1 MTEPNIHDHEKRIK
15 TLEENATET
24 RDSIDNLR
32 KAIEISEAR
41 ADLRSD
47 LMIKQ
52 NQSLMSQNERQATQ
66 LESVLKIVTD
76 TKDKESVRKAELDK
90 LKTDGRLKIAGYILG
105 GGGLFAL
112 IVELIQMLSNK

>member
-1 MTEPNIHDHEKRIK
+1 MTEPNIHDHEKRIR

-32 KAIEISEAR
+32 KTIEISEVR

-47 LMIKQ
+47 MMIKQ
-52 NQSLMSQNERQATQ
+52 NQSLMTQNERQATQ

-90 LKTDGRLKIAGYILG
+90 MKTDGRLKIAGYILG

-112 IVELIQMLSNK
+112 LVELLQAFMK